1 MKVPA
6 KAKFSH
12 SDRDITRAFDR
23 FFANLD
29 KQAEADKANE
39 EAACLANAEART
51 RRAIE
56 RQCRKKYFREK
67 YIALGMWP
75 MPPEGTPLYA

>member
-6 KAKFSH
+6 KAKLTR
-12 SDRDITRAFDR
+12 SDRDIQRAFDR

-29 KQAEADKANE
+29 KQADADKANE
-39 EAACLANAEART
+39 EAARLANAEART

-56 RQCRKKYFREK
+56 RQCRKKYYREK

-75 MPPEGTPLYA
+75 LPPEGTPLYS

>member
-6 KAKFSH
+6 KAKLTR
-12 SDRDITRAFDR
+12 SDRDIQRAFDR

-29 KQAEADKANE
+29 KQADADKANE
-39 EAACLANAEART
+39 EEARLANAEART

-56 RQCRKKYFREK
+56 RQCRKKYYRK
-67 YIALGMWP
+67 KIYRTRHVA
-75 MPPEGTPLYA
+75 AAA